1 MIEPGAASK
10 AIGTLTA
17 TLETAGVPLAD
28 VKTKVTALV
37 NERPEVAV
45 VGAFAGGLIAAM
57 IVRRLGS

>member
-17 TLETAGVPLAD
+17 TLETAGVPVSD
-28 VKTKVTALV
+28 VRAKVNALV

-45 VGAFAGGLIAAM
+45 VGAFAGGLLAAM
-57 IVRRLGS
+57 IVRRLGR